1 MCIDLNPVHVCVLLL
16 FLSSSFRPGS
26 EAMYHFSEFTC
37 SLNEMEEGVA
47 PTDSRHRPDQRIM
60 ERGDFD
66 EANRVK
72 VRERE
77 RERKLLDVT
86 RIHVIYFHFHH

>member
-1 MCIDLNPVHVCVLLL
+1 M
-16 FLSSSFRPGS
+16 
-26 EAMYHFSEFTC
+26 
-37 SLNEMEEGVA
+37 A

-77 RERKLLDVT
+77 RKLLDVT
-86 RIHVIYFHFHH
+86 RTCIHVYM

>member
-1 MCIDLNPVHVCVLLL
+1 MLYMYVYSKIFVH
-16 FLSSSFRPGS
+16 SSSSPYRPGS

-77 RERKLLDVT
+77 RKLLDVT
-86 RIHVIYFHFHH
+86 RTCIHVYM